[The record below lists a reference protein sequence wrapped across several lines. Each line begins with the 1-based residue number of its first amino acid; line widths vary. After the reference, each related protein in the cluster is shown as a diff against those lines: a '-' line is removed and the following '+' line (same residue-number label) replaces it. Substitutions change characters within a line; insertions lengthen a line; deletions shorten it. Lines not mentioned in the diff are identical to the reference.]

1 MRFWTYVDANYD
13 VLGDCKASELV
24 DEVLSTPRRAW
35 RTPEEAMAAAEADLR
50 ERYEGCPYEEGG
62 LPDALDWTEDRNMRP
77 NPTWV
82 EGGPEPRYVEDVG
95 NPDRV
100 LLLFDGDLTVL
111 VYPITVED

>member
-1 MRFWTYVDANYD
+1 
-13 VLGDCKASELV
+13 
-24 DEVLSTPRRAW
+24 
-35 RTPEEAMAAAEADLR
+35 
-50 ERYEGCPYEEGG
+50 
-62 LPDALDWTEDRNMRP
+62 MRP